1 MADDLT
7 LEVATP
13 SGISFEIKC
22 EWVSA
27 PSVAGEF
34 GVLAGHLPLLAA
46 MKCGVLK
53 AKSEGKEQAVAIGPG
68 FVSASPTKVE
78 ILSDLFAHPRDIK
91 VSEVKEELKEAE
103 ATLRAADADPESSE
117 FAELQ
122 RDVDWAIAR
131 LDTAAEAGA

>member
-13 SGISFEIKC
+13 KGISFSLRC

-27 PSVAGEF
+27 PSIDGEF

-78 ILSDLFAHPRDIK
+78 ILSDLFAHPRDID
-91 VSEVKEELKEAE
+91 VSTVKGELKDAE
-103 ATLRAADADPESSE
+103 TALRTTEVDRESSE
-117 FAELQ
+117 YSELQ
-122 RDVDWAIAR
+122 RNVDWAIAR
-131 LDTAAEAGA
+131 LDTAAEADS